1 MSGTSETFWRL
12 SSLDPLVCPQGTGPW
27 TLCSSACLRLI
38 WTWTTWTWTE
48 TGTLPIRPS
57 AQLDS
62 VLTYGL
68 TGCCHGNQQECVF
81 PVFAPLIKF

>member
-48 TGTLPIRPS
+48 MGTLPIRPS
-57 AQLDS
+57 AQRDG
-62 VLTYGL
+62 VLTYSWQAVAMATSRNVCFL
-68 TGCCHGNQQECVF
+68 FLLLQ
-81 PVFAPLIKF
+81 